1 MDLFKGHQSKVR
13 GEARGAP
20 LAWRLRP
27 VHLSEIAGQG
37 HILSKGKALLNIIE
51 DDKIVSL
58 VLYGP
63 PGTGKTALAHIISDM
78 TKSVFVEINA
88 VTSGIKEIREAVSIA
103 TTSKTIVF
111 VDEIHRFN
119 KVQQDAL
126 LPHIESGRIVLIGAS
141 TENPSFALT
150 PALASRTMIFRFN
163 QLSTE
168 DIKSILQRA
177 LTDTRGF
184 GGSISL
190 TEDALSYVA
199 LRAGG
204 DARRA
209 LNILELAS
217 LSLRHAGTNTIDL
230 DVITDAVSDK
240 AQYYDENEHYDTISA
255 FIKSMRGSDCDAAVY
270 WLAKMLNSGED
281 PLFIARRI
289 IICAA
294 EDVGNADPHA
304 LGVAVSAYLSTEK
317 VGLPEGRIPLAQAT
331 IYIAQAPK
339 SNACY
344 LAIEAALNSVRNE
357 ETQSVP
363 LHLRDSSYAGAAKLG
378 VSGYKYPHD
387 YPGHY
392 VEQAYLMNPKIF
404 YEPSSHGYEIEIK
417 NRLQQRRHKGNE

>member
-1 MDLFKGHQSKVR
+1 MDLFKGHRSGVG
-13 GEARGAP
+13 GEEREAP

-27 VHLSEIAGQG
+27 ADLSEIAGQG

-63 PGTGKTALAHIISDM
+63 PGTGKTATAHIIADK

-103 TTSKTIVF
+103 STSKTIVF

-163 QLSTE
+163 PLSTE
-168 DIKSILQRA
+168 DIKAILQRA
-177 LTDTRGF
+177 LTDTRGYQ
-184 GGSISL
+184 GRLSL
-190 TEDALSYVA
+190 AEDALSYVA
-199 LRAGG
+199 LMAAG

-209 LNILELAS
+209 LNILELAA
-217 LSLRHAGTNTIDL
+217 LSVRHVGLSTIDL
-230 DVITDAVSDK
+230 NVIKDTVSDK
-240 AQYYDENEHYDTISA
+240 TPYYDESEHYDTISA

-270 WLAKMLNSGED
+270 WLAKMLNAGED

-289 IICAA
+289 IICAS
-294 EDVGNADPHA
+294 EDVGNADPQA
-304 LGVAVSAYLSTEK
+304 LGVAAAAYLSVER
-317 VGLPEGRIPLAQAT
+317 VGMPEGRIPLCQAA

-344 LAIEAALNSVRNE
+344 MAVEAAAAAVRNE
-357 ETQSVP
+357 QIQPVP
-363 LHLRDSSYAGAAKLG
+363 LHLRVGAP
-378 VSGYKYPHD
+378 GYKYPHD

-392 VEQAYLMNPKIF
+392 VEQSYLTNPKVF
-404 YEPSSHGYEIEIK
+404 YEPSSQGYEIEIK
-417 NRLQQRRHKGNE
+417 NRLQQRRHTANE

>member
-1 MDLFKGHQSKVR
+1 MDLFKGYYGNR
-13 GEARGAP
+13 GEVRDAP

-27 VHLSEIAGQG
+27 ADLSEIAGQG
-37 HILSKGKALLNIIE
+37 HILSKGKALFNLIE
-51 DDKIVSL
+51 GGKIVSL

-63 PGTGKTALAHIISDM
+63 PGTGKTALAHIIADR

-103 TTSKTIVF
+103 SSSKTIVF

-163 QLSTE
+163 PLSAE
-168 DIKSILQRA
+168 DIKTILRRA
-177 LTDTRGF
+177 LTDKRGLDGCF
-184 GGSISL
+184 TLS
-190 TEDALSYVA
+190 EDALSYIA
-199 LRAGG
+199 SMAGG

-209 LNILELAS
+209 LNCLELAA
-217 LSLRHAGTNTIDL
+217 LSVRHTGTNTID
-230 DVITDAVSDK
+230 INIIRDAVSDRTP
-240 AQYYDENEHYDTISA
+240 YYDESEHYDTISA

-270 WLAKMLNSGED
+270 WLAKMLNAGED

-289 IICAA
+289 IICAS

-304 LGVAVSAYLSTEK
+304 LGVAVAAYLSVER
-317 VGLPEGRIPLAQAT
+317 VGLPEGRIPISQAA

-344 LAIEAALNSVRNE
+344 MALEAALAEVRNE
-357 ETQSVP
+357 EPQPVP
-363 LHLRDSSYAGAAKLG
+363 PHLKNTSDAGTEKPADAC
-378 VSGYKYPHD
+378 YKYPHD

-392 VEQAYLMNPKIF
+392 VQQTYLTTPKVF
-404 YEPSSHGYEIEIK
+404 YEPSSQGYEIEIK
-417 NRLQQRRHKGNE
+417 NRLQQRRHKRNE

>member
-1 MDLFKGHQSKVR
+1 
-13 GEARGAP
+13 

-27 VHLSEIAGQG
+27 AGLSEIAGQG
-37 HILSKGKALLNIIE
+37 HILSEGKALRNIIE

-63 PGTGKTALAHIISDM
+63 PGTGKTALAHIIADM
-78 TKSVFVEINA
+78 TKSVFLEINA

-103 TTSKTIVF
+103 STSKTIVF

-163 QLSTE
+163 PLSAE
-168 DIKSILQRA
+168 DIRAILQRA
-177 LTDTRGF
+177 LTDKRGLLQ
-184 GGSISL
+184 GGGISL
-190 TEDALSYVA
+190 TEDALSYAVS
-199 LRAGG
+199 RAGG

-217 LSLRHAGTNTIDL
+217 LSARHTGTNTIDL
-230 DVITDAVSDK
+230 KTIKDAVSDK
-240 AQYYDENEHYDTISA
+240 TPYYDENEHYDTISA
-255 FIKSMRGSDCDAAVY
+255 FIKSMRGSDCDASVY
-270 WLAKMLNSGED
+270 WLAKMLNAGED

-289 IICAA
+289 IICAS

-304 LGVAVSAYLSTEK
+304 LGVAVSAYLSVERI
-317 VGLPEGRIPLAQAT
+317 GLPEGRIPLSQAA

-344 LAIEAALNSVRNE
+344 MAVEAALMAVRNE
-357 ETQSVP
+357 EIQPVP
-363 LHLRDSSYAGAAKLG
+363 PHLRDANYPGAKELG
-378 VSGYKYPHD
+378 VSGYIYPHD
-387 YPGHY
+387 YPGHF
-392 VEQAYLMNPKIF
+392 VEQAYLTNPKVF
-404 YEPSSHGYEIEIK
+404 YEPSSQGFEIDIK
-417 NRLQQRRHKGNE
+417 NRLNHRRHKGNE